1 VSILA
6 LRLIALV
13 ILSLP
18 TPAADQAPIPS
29 DHRWVLALDAA
40 TLMKGELGKQV
51 RAIADQPGP
60 SAVLAAVQAAT
71 HCDLLK
77 DIDRFI
83 LTGVDAREEEAVF
96 LAQGRFDS
104 ARIEQAVSGATDHTS
119 WAYGS
124 FTIHR
129 WIDDNKHV
137 TQFGAVAK
145 DRLVVIGR
153 SEARVRGVLDVLD
166 NKASGL
172 GEPAWMKGAVEPG
185 ALLVL
190 AAADGLDT
198 WQGLQPSAEAF
209 KRLRSLRFI
218 ASDRGDSI
226 AMHAAGVAIDAKAG
240 QQIGDLLRGLVALTQ
255 MGDTSKQPP
264 IVAHLLATVQIKQEG
279 TAIDVTAALPIADI
293 ADAIA
298 QQLKAGKTPAAAP

>member
-1 VSILA
+1 VSLLP

-13 ILSLP
+13 VLSLSGQ
-18 TPAADQAPIPS
+18 AADPAPIPA
-29 DHRWVLALDAA
+29 DHRWVIVLDAT

-51 RAIADQPGP
+51 RIIADQPGP
-60 SAVLAAVQAAT
+60 AAALAAVQGAT

-83 LTGVDAREEEAVF
+83 LTGVDAREEEAIF
-96 LAQGRFDS
+96 LAQGRFDG
-104 ARIEQAVSGATDHTS
+104 ARIEQAVANATDHTS

-124 FTIHR
+124 YTIHR
-129 WIDDNKHV
+129 WIDDKKHV

-145 DRLVVIGR
+145 DRLVLIGR
-153 SEARVRGVLDVLD
+153 SEARIRSVLDVLD
-166 NKASGL
+166 GKATGL
-172 GEPAWMKGAVEPG
+172 GEPAWMKGAAEPG

-209 KRLRSLRFI
+209 KRLRSLRFV
-218 ASDRGDSI
+218 ASDRGDTI

-240 QQIGDLLRGLVALTQ
+240 QQIGDLLRGLLALTQ

-264 IVAHLLATVQIKQEG
+264 IVAHLLATAQVKQDG
-279 TAIDVTAALPIADI
+279 TALDLTAALPIADL

-298 QQLKAGKTPAAAP
+298 QQLKAGKAPGQ